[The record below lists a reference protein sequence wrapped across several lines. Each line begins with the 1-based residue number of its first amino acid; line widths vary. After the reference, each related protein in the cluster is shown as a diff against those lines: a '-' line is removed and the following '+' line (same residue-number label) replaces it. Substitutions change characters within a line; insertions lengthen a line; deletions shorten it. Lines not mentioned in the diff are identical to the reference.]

1 MKVKPSIWRLYCGLI
16 FKKPWQESLE
26 MAAAGTLLADLDD
39 QGGSDG
45 DLVQKILSD
54 MNIPTTQRSAPPPLP
69 AQAPIYQQQMGGSTS
84 SMSMDSQIPRSHM
97 IGNEHPSPADFASA
111 MGSSNGSM
119 GIPMQGMQM
128 PMGGMQMP
136 MGGMHSVPMQMPGMG
151 MPGMQEPS
159 KNFYGRVLE
168 ELKVPLV
175 VAILFF
181 VFSLPPIRV
190 LISHY
195 IPSFIKQTGELQ
207 TTGLLAVSG
216 VVAAT
221 FWLLQRVI
229 APLLSL

>member
-1 MKVKPSIWRLYCGLI
+1 
-16 FKKPWQESLE
+16 
-26 MAAAGTLLADLDD
+26 
-39 QGGSDG
+39 
-45 DLVQKILSD
+45 
-54 MNIPTTQRSAPPPLP
+54 
-69 AQAPIYQQQMGGSTS
+69 MG
-84 SMSMDSQIPRSHM
+84 M
-97 IGNEHPSPADFASA
+97 
-111 MGSSNGSM
+111 
-119 GIPMQGMQM
+119 PMQGMQ
-128 PMGGMQMP
+128 GMQM
-136 MGGMHSVPMQMPGMG
+136 QGMG
-151 MPGMQEPS
+151 MPGMPGMPGMHMPGMGMQEPS
-159 KNFYGRVLE
+159 KNLYGRILE

-195 IPSFIKQTGELQ
+195 IPSFIKSTGELQ

>member
-1 MKVKPSIWRLYCGLI
+1 LI
-16 FKKPWQESLE
+16 FKKPFQESLE
-26 MAAAGTLLADLDD
+26 MAAAGTLLADLDG
-39 QGGSDG
+39 QSGSDG

-54 MNIPTTQRSAPPPLP
+54 MSIPTGNSQRSAPPPLP
-69 AQAPIYQQQMGGSTS
+69 AQAPIYQQMGPTS
-84 SMSMDSQIPRSHM
+84 QVSMDSQIPRSHM

-111 MGSSNGSM
+111 MGSSHGPGGMQGM
-119 GIPMQGMQM
+119 GMGMQGMGMGMQM
-128 PMGGMQMP
+128 PGMQMP
-136 MGGMHSVPMQMPGMG
+136 GMQMPGMG
-151 MPGMQEPS
+151 MQEPS
-159 KNFYGRVLE
+159 KNLYGRILE

-195 IPSFIKQTGELQ
+195 IPSFIKSTGELQ

>member
-1 MKVKPSIWRLYCGLI
+1 
-16 FKKPWQESLE
+16 
-26 MAAAGTLLADLDD
+26 MAAAGTLLADLDG
-39 QGGSDG
+39 QSGSDG

-54 MNIPTTQRSAPPPLP
+54 MSIPTGNSQRAAPPPLP
-69 AQAPIYQQQMGGSTS
+69 AQAPYQQMGGSTAQ
-84 SMSMDSQIPRSHM
+84 MSMDSQIPRSHM

-111 MGSSNGSM
+111 MGSHGPM
-119 GIPMQGMQM
+119 GMQGMQM
-128 PMGGMQMP
+128 QG
-136 MGGMHSVPMQMPGMG
+136 QMPGMG
-151 MPGMQEPS
+151 MPGMQMPGMGMQEPS
-159 KNFYGRVLE
+159 KNLYGRVLE

-195 IPSFIKQTGELQ
+195 VPSFIKSTGELQ
-207 TTGLLAVSG
+207 TTGLLAISG

>member
-1 MKVKPSIWRLYCGLI
+1 
-16 FKKPWQESLE
+16 
-26 MAAAGTLLADLDD
+26 MAAAGTLLADLDG
-39 QGGSDG
+39 QSGSDG

-54 MNIPTTQRSAPPPLP
+54 MSIPTNSQRSAPPPLP
-69 AQAPIYQQQMGGSTS
+69 AQAPIYQQMPPTS
-84 SMSMDSQIPRSHM
+84 QVSMDSQIPRSHM

-111 MGSSNGSM
+111 MGSSHGPM
-119 GIPMQGMQM
+119 GGMQGMQGMGMQGMQM
-128 PMGGMQMP
+128 Q
-136 MGGMHSVPMQMPGMG
+136 GMG
-151 MPGMQEPS
+151 MPGMPMGLPGMGMQEPS
-159 KNFYGRVLE
+159 KNLYGRILE

-175 VAILFF
+175 VAFLFF

-195 IPSFIKQTGELQ
+195 VPSFIKSTGELQ

>member
-1 MKVKPSIWRLYCGLI
+1 MP
-16 FKKPWQESLE
+16 
-26 MAAAGTLLADLDD
+26 
-39 QGGSDG
+39 
-45 DLVQKILSD
+45 
-54 MNIPTTQRSAPPPLP
+54 
-69 AQAPIYQQQMGGSTS
+69 
-84 SMSMDSQIPRSHM
+84 
-97 IGNEHPSPADFASA
+97 
-111 MGSSNGSM
+111 
-119 GIPMQGMQM
+119 GMQM
-128 PMGGMQMP
+128 PG
-136 MGGMHSVPMQMPGMG
+136 MQMPGMG
-151 MPGMQEPS
+151 MQEPS
-159 KNFYGRVLE
+159 KNLYGRILE

-195 IPSFIKQTGELQ
+195 IPSFIKSTGELQ

>member
-1 MKVKPSIWRLYCGLI
+1 
-16 FKKPWQESLE
+16 
-26 MAAAGTLLADLDD
+26 MAAAGTLLADLDG
-39 QGGSDG
+39 QSGSDG

-54 MNIPTTQRSAPPPLP
+54 MSIPTNSQRAAPPPLP
-69 AQAPIYQQQMGGSTS
+69 AQAPIYQQQMGGSTA

-111 MGSSNGSM
+111 MGSSH
-119 GIPMQGMQM
+119 GMQM

-136 MGGMHSVPMQMPGMG
+136 MPGMQMQGMGMPGMPGMQMPGMG

-159 KNFYGRVLE
+159 KNLYGRILE

-195 IPSFIKQTGELQ
+195 IPSFIKSTGELQ

>member
-1 MKVKPSIWRLYCGLI
+1 
-16 FKKPWQESLE
+16 
-26 MAAAGTLLADLDD
+26 MAAAGTLLADLDG
-39 QGGSDG
+39 QSGSDG

-54 MNIPTTQRSAPPPLP
+54 MSIPTNSQRSAPPPLP
-69 AQAPIYQQQMGGSTS
+69 AQAPIYQQMPATS
-84 SMSMDSQIPRSHM
+84 QVSMDSQIPRSHM

-111 MGSSNGSM
+111 MGSSHGPM
-119 GIPMQGMQM
+119 GMQGMQGMQM
-128 PMGGMQMP
+128 PG
-136 MGGMHSVPMQMPGMG
+136 MQMPGMG
-151 MPGMQEPS
+151 MQMPGMGMQEPS
-159 KNFYGRVLE
+159 KNLYGRILE

-195 IPSFIKQTGELQ
+195 IPSFIKSTGELQ